1 VTSKEKYID
10 MGTWQL
16 WPYGLWL
23 CTTDSLEDG
32 ITHIVVNTVEENNAE
47 VYTSNK
53 MEELKFT

>member
-10 MGTWQL
+10 MATLAL
-16 WPYGLWL
+16 WAMDLHNRR
-23 CTTDSLEDG
+23 LEDG